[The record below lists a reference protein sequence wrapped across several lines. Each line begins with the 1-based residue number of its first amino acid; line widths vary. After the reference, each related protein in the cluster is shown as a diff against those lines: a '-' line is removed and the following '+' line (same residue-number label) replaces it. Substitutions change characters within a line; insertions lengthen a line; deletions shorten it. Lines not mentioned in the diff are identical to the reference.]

1 MLLRVVEKSAP
12 SLDVVLDHPL
22 DKCLDHPLDDHPYQK

>member
-22 DKCLDHPLDDHPYQK
+22 DKGLDHPYQK